1 MRLKKTETFGVYLA
15 EINNK
20 PAVVAMTERNRAKAE
35 FVNASVTIGAN
46 KVRAALKLANESGA
60 ALYVA
65 VSVSVGGKWKQS
77 YAIPYESFKKWK
89 VGQADFPLNEKA
101 REAYATGDLG
111 VVGFKP
117 EIVEAPKAEAKPKSA
132 KKSAVK

>member
-1 MRLKKTETFGVYLA
+1 MRLTKTENFGVYLA
-15 EINNK
+15 EINDK
-20 PAVVAMTERNRAKAE
+20 YVVVALTERNRAKAE
-35 FVNASVTIGAN
+35 AINATVTIGP
-46 KVRAALKLANESGA
+46 KKIRAALKLSHESGA
-60 ALYVA
+60 ALWVA

-77 YAIPYESFKKWK
+77 FAIPYESFKKWK

-117 EIVEAPKAEAKPKSA
+117 EIVEAPKAEDKPKAA
-132 KKSAVK
+132 KKSGKA